1 TRNEYEKQLMTAKKN
16 AERIQKETDLANE
29 ELLILLRDVKNK
41 KEQLEQ
47 LNHELKTLAE
57 HDELTGLL
65 NRRAFGRHLNFVFEE
80 AYHNNESFS
89 LAILDIDHFKLINDT
104 YGHPVGDLVLKELA
118 RKMESIIEPPHLI
131 ARIGGEEFA
140 IIFY

>member
-1 TRNEYEKQLMTAKKN
+1 LNFKIDGKIIPVLLNVNERKGLYEAVVVKINTRNEYEKQLMTAKKN

-80 AYHNNESFS
+80 AYHNN
-89 LAILDIDHFKLINDT
+89 
-104 YGHPVGDLVLKELA
+104 
-118 RKMESIIEPPHLI
+118 
-131 ARIGGEEFA
+131 
-140 IIFY
+140 